1 MVYNWFIDS
10 VMMTIYIYTS
20 GFLHNHDYIHIHTYI
35 YSIHPYGSVSKL
47 CTPSVHIKIAGI
59 YGCSSPKNGMYRYWS
74 IAIYQSY
81 MNHIHIHISIY
92 LYIMMT
98 IYPQLGVALNKKTS
112 PHRRAKHLTISVA
125 VRLIDHLLELLCR
138 PVISWQVFAE
148 FHHIYIYTYIYVC
161 MYIYIYICI
170 IVYMCVIYIYI

>member
-1 MVYNWFIDS
+1 MDV
-10 VMMTIYIYTS
+10 
-20 GFLHNHDYIHIHTYI
+20 
-35 YSIHPYGSVSKL
+35 HP
-47 CTPSVHIKIAGI
+47 
-59 YGCSSPKNGMYRYWS
+59 PKNGMYRYWS

-148 FHHIYIYTYIYVC
+148 FHHIYIYTYICVYVYIYMYNCVYVC
-161 MYIYIYICI
+161 NIYIVSIILHIDSHRDSHRDSQMLCI
-170 IVYMCVIYIYI
+170 INFTRYIVQNPQKWWILVDFVDKHGGLSLFYTV